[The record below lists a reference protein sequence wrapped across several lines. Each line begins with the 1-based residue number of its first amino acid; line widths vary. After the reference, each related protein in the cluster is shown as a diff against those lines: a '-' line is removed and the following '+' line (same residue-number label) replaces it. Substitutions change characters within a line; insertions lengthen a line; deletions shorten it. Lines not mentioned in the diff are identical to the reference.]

1 MRCVRLGRRK
11 TSPTCD
17 CSRGQYNT
25 IRFPG
30 RNHLPGRS
38 HLSPVATCRQTV
50 EALFA
55 PHHRLAADGYDSQR
69 IATTT
74 IHQRIL
80 FARQLMH
87 DAVDW
92 KIIEE
97 NPFLYPNFRNHRT
110 HRTHGNKSSPRYV
123 MLPCVPWFPCARNAK
138 NPRKNRMASP
148 RHYLLKTNQ
157 RAVPLDADTYGSKT
171 DFRECINDGFEFLAR
186 EKP

>member
-1 MRCVRLGRRK
+1 MA
-11 TSPTCD
+11 
-17 CSRGQYNT
+17 
-25 IRFPG
+25 
-30 RNHLPGRS
+30 RS
-38 HLSPVATCRQTV
+38 HLSPIATCRQTV

-97 NPFLYPNFRNHRT
+97 NPFLYPNFRTTEHTEHTEIN
-110 HRTHGNKSSPRYV
+110 PPPV
-123 MLPCVPWFPCARNAK
+123 MSCFRVFRVFRGSLALEM
-138 NPRKNRMASP
+138 RKT
-148 RHYLLKTNQ
+148 LEKT
-157 RAVPLDADTYGSKT
+157 VWHHPGTI
-171 DFRECINDGFEFLAR
+171 C
-186 EKP
+186 

>member
-1 MRCVRLGRRK
+1 MAAEKPLRRVIVREDRITRFDSPGVT
-11 TSPTCD
+11 TSP
-17 CSRGQYNT
+17 G
-25 IRFPG
+25 
-30 RNHLPGRS
+30 
-38 HLSPVATCRQTV
+38 VATFRQTV

-69 IATTT
+69 IATT
-74 IHQRIL
+74 IHERIL

-87 DAVDW
+87 GAVDW

-97 NPFLYPNFRNHRT
+97 NPFLCPDFLNHRT
-110 HRTHGNKSSPRYV
+110 HRTHGNKSSLRYV
-123 MLPCVPWFPCARNAK
+123 MLPCVQCVPCVPWFPCARNAK

-148 RHYLLKTNQ
+148 RHYLLKTTG

-171 DFRECINDGFEFLAR
+171 DFRECINDGCEFLAR